1 MWAFFSNQLY
11 YPNLQ
16 TDKMKLKLAIAGL
29 FAAGFLAFVSGVF
42 CNDCATTATAA
53 VAPTATVG
61 LTEDD
66 PAQSTMVIKVTDL
79 VNNERAAKK
88 IKKQLME
95 LEGVTAVSACT
106 HSGMVTISYNKPQ
119 LGCCSRIHTQ
129 LQGSGVQY
137 ELVSNQEVPACN
149 GHNNSGTTGTP
160 STGCNRGTSS
170 TSNGAAAPATAPS
183 CGQGTQGGARP
194 ACCQQRRNS

>member
-1 MWAFFSNQLY
+1 VRALFSNQLY
-11 YPNLQ
+11 FPQKILKP
-16 TDKMKLKLAIAGL
+16 TTMKLKLAIAGL

-42 CNDCATTATAA
+42 CNDCATSANAA

-106 HSGMVTISYNKPQ
+106 HSGMVTISYSKPQ

-129 LQGSGVQY
+129 LQGSGIQY

-149 GHNNSGTTGTP
+149 GHQNSGSTG
-160 STGCNRGTSS
+160 SGCNRGTSS
-170 TSNGAAAPATAPS
+170 TSNGAAAPS
-183 CGQGTQGGARP
+183 CGQGGTQGGTRP